1 MLGKSKIKYIQS
13 LGQKKAR
20 DEEGLF
26 IAEGPR
32 IVADLLAENK
42 KVVREIY
49 ALQPWA
55 HEHSAVINGIPITV
69 ITEAELGKI
78 SQLTTPNQVLA
89 VVRKA
94 TDPSFETR
102 DKVSLVLDG
111 IQDPGNLGTIIR
123 IADWFGIEQI
133 ICSLDCADQYNPK
146 VVQSTMGSIARVQLL
161 YTYLV
166 TWLPLQRN
174 IPVYAAA
181 LGGKDI
187 AEIPFLKEGLIIIGN
202 EAKGISPEVMELADV
217 KITIPKKGKAE
228 SLNAAVATG
237 IILSKLL

>member
-32 IVADLLAENK
+32 IIADLLAENNK
-42 KVVREIY
+42 PVREIY
-49 ALQPWA
+49 ALQSWSD
-55 HEHSAVINGIPITV
+55 EHAGMTKGIPVTV

-89 VVRKA
+89 LVRKG
-94 TDPSFETR
+94 TDPSIETAH
-102 DKVSLVLDG
+102 KVSLVLDG

-123 IADWFGIEQI
+123 IADWFGIDQI

-166 TWLPLQRN
+166 NWLPLQRN

-187 AEIPFLKEGLIIIGN
+187 DKISPIKEGLIIIGN
-202 EAKGISPEVMELADV
+202 EAKGIRPEVMELAGE

>member
-20 DEEGLF
+20 DEEGIF
-26 IAEGPR
+26 VAEGPR
-32 IVADLLAENK
+32 IIADLLAENNK
-42 KVVREIY
+42 PVREIY
-49 ALQPWA
+49 ALQPWID
-55 HEHSAVINGIPITV
+55 EHAGMTNGIPITV

-89 VVRKA
+89 LVRKG
-94 TDPSFETR
+94 TEPFIETAH
-102 DKVSLVLDG
+102 KVSLVLDG

-123 IADWFGIEQI
+123 IADWFGIDQI

-166 TWLPLQRN
+166 SWLPLQRN

-187 AEIPFLKEGLIIIGN
+187 DEIAPVKEGLIIIGN
-202 EAKGISPEVMELADV
+202 EAKGIRPEVMELAGE

-228 SLNAAVATG
+228 SLNAAVAAG